1 MDGTRDG
8 LGAMDGEWWTL
19 GEASER
25 ANVSHMALQVW
36 INNGQLTCD
45 LAWREGVSVRV
56 VRSAELAALVPG
68 LSLGVAGEGASL
80 KDRALHRG
88 APHASL
94 GSDAAPESVEPP
106 PIHES
111 EKSHEAELRREVM
124 RLRKE
129 VLELRAAR
137 MVSEIRGEA
146 PRTTRSVSLGAPA
159 PSPARTSAQA
169 ARPSRV
175 PTLQAA
181 AVGLAMGLV
190 ASAGVA
196 RLDRSVVEAADPS
209 VSVGDALPLASQ
221 LEARPVVLAT
231 APAVAV
237 SESSPP
243 PGPSPLE
250 QAFSATSSAR
260 GGDIDGPETQTS
272 SLFPVTLR
280 EVDATGYVGSG
291 GAGAACAF
299 HVLWVDGSDRY
310 RSALGP
316 CIGSHN
322 EDGLVQGSHRVEG
335 AACCAHH
342 AFVERMTGATRNEQ
356 ALGQLVAEAEA
367 SRAEGVVPPL
377 MRLRAERSARRFLE
391 HALRAHVGLSSW
403 SSAGLDD
410 DSGEHE
416 WMIDP
421 AGDPMRLSLR
431 SWVVPLEGDV
441 PLPFEL
447 HLRMDDGPDGDE
459 GLAFRW
465 LER

>member
-36 INNGQLTCD
+36 INSGQLTCD

-68 LSLGVAGEGASL
+68 LSLDVAGDGASL

-88 APHASL
+88 APHATL
-94 GSDAAPESVEPP
+94 GSDAPPESLEPP
-106 PIHES
+106 PIGEGD
-111 EKSHEAELRREVM
+111 ESHEAELRREVT

-137 MVSEIRGEA
+137 MVAEIRGEV
-146 PRTTRSVSLGAPA
+146 PRTTRSVSQGAPA
-159 PSPARTSAQA
+159 PSPARTSAQP

-175 PTLQAA
+175 PTLRAA
-181 AVGLAMGLV
+181 AVGLAMGVV

-196 RLDRSVVEAADPS
+196 RLDGNVVEAADPS
-209 VSVGDALPLASQ
+209 ASVNDGLPMASQ
-221 LEARPVVLAT
+221 PESHPGIPAK
-231 APAVAV
+231 APDVPV
-237 SESSPP
+237 SESRSPL
-243 PGPSPLE
+243 GPSRLE
-250 QAFSATSSAR
+250 QASSATSGR
-260 GGDIDGPETQTS
+260 GVEIDGLETQAL

-280 EVDATGYVGSG
+280 EVDATGYVDSG
-291 GAGAACAF
+291 GGGAACAF
-299 HVLWVDGSDRY
+299 HVLWVDGGERY

-322 EDGLVQGSHRVEG
+322 VDGLVQGSHRVEG

-377 MRLRAERSARRFLE
+377 MRLRAGRSARRFLG

-403 SSAGLDD
+403 ASAGLDG

-421 AGDPMRLSLR
+421 GGDPMRLSLR